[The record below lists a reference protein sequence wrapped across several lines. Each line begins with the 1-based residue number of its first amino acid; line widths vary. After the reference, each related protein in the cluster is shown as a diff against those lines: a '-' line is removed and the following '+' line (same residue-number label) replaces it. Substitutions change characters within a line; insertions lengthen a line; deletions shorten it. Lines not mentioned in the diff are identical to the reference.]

1 MNHMMENAYEQA
13 DSHPADSALTREG
26 KAPVIDL
33 RIDRLDRYRDEDLER
48 LEGFLSPDQREKLSS
63 IRNKKARR
71 QSALAA
77 DLLEGAFLDL
87 GIHGPLH
94 YGKLSNGKPCLID
107 QKEVDFSVSHA
118 GNLAAAAAIRFS
130 NPTSEGTQKHDMS
143 LQPGMAADSGSG
155 NSIAASFHPCLGI
168 DVEDLTFR
176 KKDPDLLNRLSE
188 RFFRPEEARIVREGL
203 ADGLSFS
210 WEEEDLKLDDETR
223 LIRRFYRIWTFK
235 EAFAKAMDRP
245 LIQVMKEEP
254 YGPDRPDL
262 LCMAGSD
269 SILSLVLAGQKISPE
284 NVLLHGSFREP
295 HKK

>member
-1 MNHMMENAYEQA
+1 MENAYEQA
-13 DSHPADSALTREG
+13 VSHPADSTLTREG

-130 NPTSEGTQKHDMS
+130 NQTSEGTQKHDMS

-155 NSIAASFHPCLGI
+155 TSIAPSFHPCLGI

-176 KKDPDLLNRLSE
+176 KKDPDLLTRLAE

-210 WEEEDLKLDDETR
+210 WEEEDLDLSDEIR
-223 LIRRFYRIWTFK
+223 LTRRFYRIWTFK
-235 EAFAKAMDRP
+235 EAYAKALDRP
-245 LIQVMKEEP
+245 LIRVLKEEP
-254 YGPDRPDL
+254 YRPDRPDL
-262 LCMAGSD
+262 LCWAGEE
-269 SILSLVLAGQKISPE
+269 SILSLILAGQEIRPE
-284 NVLLHGSFREP
+284 NVILHGSYMR
-295 HKK
+295 